1 MPVNFL
7 ENNKFTNLTLQK
19 QKDELV
25 GFEGFGLELDDDKD
39 EALDFIEDDGLDKS
53 ARLNKKTEK
62 LRKELAKL
70 ALGTDANI
78 CMESIQTKN
87 RRKTQPRNQAKP
99 LKAKPFEEAFMP
111 LNAGLTDPTSHLLTN
126 STNIVDRFGFAKDKQ
141 IASLDTLNIEG
152 NENGALSF
160 LDTLLPTTANDTIQ
174 NSFSLMKDH
183 TSIFGENAFQD
194 EGQSAFA
201 VDMGFNQSE
210 PAAVDQA
217 LNDE

>member
-39 EALDFIEDDGLDKS
+39 EALDFIEDGLDKS
-53 ARLNKKTEK
+53 ARQNKKTEK

-87 RRKTQPRNQAKP
+87 RRKT
-99 LKAKPFEEAFMP
+99 
-111 LNAGLTDPTSHLLTN
+111 
-126 STNIVDRFGFAKDKQ
+126 
-141 IASLDTLNIEG
+141 
-152 NENGALSF
+152 
-160 LDTLLPTTANDTIQ
+160 
-174 NSFSLMKDH
+174 
-183 TSIFGENAFQD
+183 
-194 EGQSAFA
+194 
-201 VDMGFNQSE
+201 
-210 PAAVDQA
+210 
-217 LNDE
+217 